1 MAVPGDVVPYDNSE
15 RVVVD
20 VTDDGLAVL
29 RRHADVDLNEPTVA
43 PVEGLE
49 VVGHVKFVEGWVE
62 LNPGVWEQT

>member
-1 MAVPGDVVPYDNSE
+1 MAVPGDIVRTGDSE

-29 RRHADVDLNEPTVA
+29 RRHADLDLEEPTVA

-62 LNPGVWEQT
+62 LNLGVWEQT